1 MKEALLSDDPVLPGE
16 QWFCYW
22 KTSAALWE
30 SRIRTLDTAKEISIP
45 VYWGFHS
52 EGQDKWDFGHYLA
65 ERDLGRL
72 VELLIQYRVRFQWIF
87 PLTPCP
93 LMPNGGIP
101 VSAARTLS
109 MGPNGI
115 HLCSLNGQNS
125 LHKVYSYFEPKV
137 FSSFVSFL
145 KSFKAFL
152 QKACPQS
159 HVVGQEYFFTEDG
172 VLTSFMHDQ
181 SLAFEQG
188 FSRYLKNNS
197 FEELTDPSEEKKLR
211 QEFLKEVGILFKQT
225 AHAELDSFWRNQ
237 EEVCFLG
244 ASPKETI
251 QRSLPSGKASIG
263 YFIDLFEHYLFARKI
278 SSALLKSEE
287 KKGLLETVLNENFN
301 TGNAWQRDQL
311 WEGLCLFEL
320 YSPKPQD
327 FFGQGLHQYLSSEFR
342 WLYRFHAD
350 DFKDTDSL
358 KIVHSKYLDKTHF
371 VQVLKS
377 FMLGRKIV
385 IDKNNLDPDL
395 EKRLG
400 LFYIENNLKIETV
413 RFQTQM
419 TLAELGEGK
428 LLVYDGKGL
437 NKDNYQIFWKKVFEV
452 MGVTHL
458 HTELPEDVF
467 SLWKRRE
474 CSTDE
479 LNYLDVRRVSF
490 YNPTSYKKHV
500 KLQTQNKFA
509 FMRMIDPQ
517 KANAKSSAQ
526 VIDVEL
532 LPQGR
537 ISLDFGHFE
546 EMR

>member
-30 SRIRTLDTAKEISIP
+30 GRIRTLDTSKEVSVPI
-45 VYWGFHS
+45 YWGFHS
-52 EGQDKWDFGHYLA
+52 EGPDKWDFGHYLA
-65 ERDLGRL
+65 ERDLARL
-72 VELLIQYRVRFQWIF
+72 VELFAQYRVNFRWIL

-93 LMPNGGIP
+93 LMTNGGVP
-101 VSAARTLS
+101 VFAARTLS
-109 MGPNGI
+109 LGPNGI

-125 LHKVYSYFEPKV
+125 LHKMYSYFEPKV
-137 FSSFVSFL
+137 FSAFTSFL
-145 KSFKAFL
+145 KAFKAL
-152 QKACPQS
+152 LSKTHHKS
-159 HVVGQEYFFTEDG
+159 KVVGQEYSFVEEG
-172 VLTSFMHDQ
+172 VLHSFLYDQ

-188 FSRYLKNNS
+188 FGRYLKNQDAK
-197 FEELTDPSEEKKLR
+197 ELTDPAEEKRMR
-211 QEFLKEVGILFKQT
+211 QEFLLEVGQLFRQT
-225 AHAELDSFWRNQ
+225 AESELDHFWDKS
-237 EEVCFLG
+237 EAISFLG

-251 QRSLPSGKASIG
+251 QRTLPSGKASLG
-263 YFIDLFEHYLFARKI
+263 YFVDLFEHYLFARKI
-278 SSALLKSEE
+278 SSTLLNAEE

-301 TGNAWQRDQL
+301 SGSGWKQEDK

-327 FFGQGLHQYLSSEFR
+327 FFGQGLHQHLSANFR
-342 WLYRFHAD
+342 WLYRFHHD
-350 DFKDTDSL
+350 SFKDTQNL
-358 KIVHSKYLDKTHF
+358 KIVHSKYLNKPHF
-371 VQVLKS
+371 IQVLKS
-377 FMLGRKIV
+377 FMLGKKII
-385 IDKNNLDPDL
+385 IDKNGMDPEL

-400 LFYIENNLKIETV
+400 LFYIENNLKVEMV

-419 TLAELGEGK
+419 TLSELGEGK
-428 LLVYDGKGL
+428 LLVYDGSGL
-437 NKDNYQIFWKKVFEV
+437 NKENYQVFWKKVFEV

-458 HTELPEDVF
+458 QTDLAEDVF
-467 SLWKRRE
+467 SMWKRRD
-474 CSTDE
+474 CSSDE
-479 LNYLDVRRVSF
+479 LNYHDVRRVSL

-500 KLQTQNKFA
+500 KLQTLNKFA

-517 KANAKSSAQ
+517 KASAKSSAQ

-546 EMR
+546 EMK

>member
-1 MKEALLSDDPVLPGE
+1 LKEALLSDDPVLPGE

-30 SRIRTLDTAKEISIP
+30 SRIRTLDTSKEISIP
-45 VYWGFHS
+45 IYWGFHS
-52 EGQDKWDFGHYLA
+52 EGPDKWDYGHYLA
-65 ERDLGRL
+65 ERDLARL
-72 VELLIQYRVRFQWIF
+72 IELLVQYRVKYRWLF

-109 MGPNGI
+109 VGPKGI
-115 HLCSLNGQNS
+115 HLSSLNAQNS
-125 LHKVYSYFEPKV
+125 LHKMYSYFEPKV
-137 FSSFVSFL
+137 FSAFNSFL
-145 KSFKAFL
+145 KSFKEFL
-152 QKACPQS
+152 KTTENKAKI
-159 HVVGQEYFFTEDG
+159 VGQQYSFTEDG
-172 VLTSFMHDQ
+172 MLTSFLYDQ
-181 SLAFEQG
+181 SIAFEQG
-188 FSRYLKNNS
+188 FGRYLKNHEI
-197 FEELTDPSEEKKLR
+197 EELNDPAEELR
-211 QEFLKEVGILFKQT
+211 LKNEFLKEVGDLFIQT
-225 AHAELDSFWRNQ
+225 AQTELDSLWGGE
-237 EEVCFLG
+237 EEVSFLG
-244 ASPKETI
+244 ASPKESI
-251 QRSLPSGKASIG
+251 QRSLPSGKTSIG
-263 YFIDLFEHYLFARKI
+263 YFIDLFEHYLFARKV
-278 SSALLKSEE
+278 SSTLLRSEE
-287 KKGLLETVLNENFN
+287 KKGLLETVLNENFR
-301 TGNAWQRDQL
+301 TGNAWDKDDE

-327 FFGQGLHQYLSSEFR
+327 FFGQGLHQYLSSQFR
-342 WLYRFHAD
+342 WLYRFHND

-358 KIVHSKYLDKTHF
+358 KIVHSKYLDREHF
-371 VQVLKS
+371 TQVLKS
-377 FMLGRKIV
+377 FLLGKRVV
-385 IDKNNLDPDL
+385 IDKNGLDPEL

-400 LFYIENNLKIETV
+400 IFYAENNLKLEPV

-419 TLAELGEGK
+419 TFTQLGDGK
-428 LLVYDGKGL
+428 LLVYDGQGL
-437 NKDNYQIFWKKVFEV
+437 NKDNYQVFWKKIFEV

-458 HTELPEDVF
+458 HTELSDDVF

-490 YNPTSYKKHV
+490 YNPTSYKKNV

-517 KANAKSSAQ
+517 KATAKSFAQ